1 MQLEFTR
8 KDYERIRKMDR
19 GQMEA
24 YIADRCKRSYEEGF
38 EEGKKS
44 GEENRWISSDKV
56 IGLEEHL
63 QGIRGIGASK
73 ARLVCRE
80 VLLFLG
86 NIQEQ

>member
-38 EEGKKS
+38 EEGRMADR
-44 GEENRWISSDKV
+44 ECLTISPDRVFS
-56 IGLEEHL
+56 LEEYL
-63 QGIRGIGASK
+63 QGIRGIGASNCK
-73 ARLVCRE
+73 
-80 VLLFLG
+80 
-86 NIQEQ
+86 